1 MSSNNSSGGIGFFGL
16 LGITFII
23 LKLCGVIAWP
33 WIWVLSPIWG
43 GLILA
48 IVVVLVVIFFAG
60 GLAWLFRKK

>member
-33 WIWVLSPIWG
+33 WIWVLAPIWG

-48 IVVVLVVIFFAG
+48 VALVLGIIFFAG
-60 GLAWLFRKK
+60 GLAWLFSKK